1 MPTVTMKIHLSDQ
14 ELVKNFL
21 TTEDHR
27 YFTQLYTRH
36 RQRVYQT
43 CLQYTGN
50 PDDSDDFVQE
60 IFLRLMKKLSGYR
73 GEALFTTWL
82 RTITANYCL
91 DQLRKRKRE
100 QALWCSYELEL
111 TTGPRWVTISVS
123 DDSYNHTYERTLKQL
138 PVMQRELLHSKYEAG
153 ISINDIAIRQGLTP
167 SAVKMR
173 IKRARELANNLH
185 KKLQVEEDYL

>member
-1 MPTVTMKIHLSDQ
+1 MTIQLSDQ
-14 ELVKNFL
+14 ELINRFVI
-21 TTEDHR
+21 TEDHQ

-60 IFLRLMKKLSGYR
+60 IFLRLMKKLGSYR
-73 GEALFTTWL
+73 GDALFTTWL
-82 RTITANYCL
+82 RTITTNYYL

-111 TTGPRWVTISVS
+111 TVGPKWATIA
-123 DDSYNHTYERTLKQL
+123 DDSYTHTHTYERTLKQL
-138 PVMQRELLHSKYEAG
+138 PVMQRELLYSKYEAG
-153 ISINDIAIRQGLTP
+153 ISINAIAVRQGLTP

-173 IKRARELANNLH
+173 IKRAREMAKHLH
-185 KKLQVEEDYL
+185 KKLQEEEDYL